1 MFQNVFDSIDPATGL
16 VRYRADIAEAKVDE
30 WIASCPGFY
39 GGHNWPSSAYS
50 PETHALI
57 IPLHQSC
64 FEIKGRK
71 VDLVQGGGG
80 TAADVRFFEMPG
92 TNGNLGKLVAM
103 DVRTMQQLWAYEQ
116 RAMFN
121 SAALTTAGGLVFV
134 GDADRSLKALDVNTG
149 GVLWQVRLGAAVYGF
164 PITFSVGGKQY
175 LAIPTG
181 TGNLRTPT
189 RILSPEIYTPTGGN
203 GLYVFELP

>member
-1 MFQNVFDSIDPATGL
+1 
-16 VRYRADIAEAKVDE
+16 
-30 WIASCPGFY
+30 
-39 GGHNWPSSAYS
+39 
-50 PETHALI
+50 
-57 IPLHQSC
+57 
-64 FEIKGRK
+64 
-71 VDLVQGGGG
+71 
-80 TAADVRFFEMPG
+80 
-92 TNGNLGKLVAM
+92 
-103 DVRTMQQLWAYEQ
+103 MQQLWAYEQ

-149 GVLWQVRLGAAVYGF
+149 SVLWQVRLGAAVYGF